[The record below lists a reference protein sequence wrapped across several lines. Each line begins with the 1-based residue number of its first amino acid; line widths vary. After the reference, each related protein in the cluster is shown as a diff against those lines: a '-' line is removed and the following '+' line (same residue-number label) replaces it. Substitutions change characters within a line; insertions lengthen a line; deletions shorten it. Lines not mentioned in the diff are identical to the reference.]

1 MATDNTDNTD
11 RTMTYVSAS
20 LTRLALMICLTL
32 AGGGVVPVVAQTAR
46 DAALRITV
54 SDQTG
59 AVIVNARVT
68 IQPTEPAGEAV
79 EIATDDRGEAVL
91 ATLVPGRYSV
101 RAAFPG
107 FESRQ
112 LDDLR
117 LRAGSNTR
125 RELKLSIAKVA
136 EDVVVGQDPRERA
149 LDPRGNSFGNLLTRE
164 QIEAL
169 PDDPDDME
177 ATLKEMGG
185 PGATIRVDGF
195 RGGRL
200 PPKSQI
206 QSIRFRRDLFA
217 AENHGGG
224 LVFVDIVT
232 RPGGG
237 PFRGSVDFTF
247 RDEAMNARNAF
258 APRQAPEQQQ
268 NGTFTMSGTLLKD
281 RTGFSFTSNGVNA
294 YDSKTLNAALP
305 DRNVAGS
312 VRRPADRAN
321 FSARV
326 DHALTKSH
334 TLRASYQRNGT
345 SSSNL
350 GVGDYDLPARAY
362 SRDTTEDVFRVS
374 QSGPVARSFFNE
386 TRFQVRH
393 QTSESS
399 SLTDA
404 PTLQVLDAFTS
415 GGAQIEGGRRGT
427 DIELATDLDYAKG
440 RHSARAGLLLEAGR
454 YRSDDARNM
463 GGTFTF
469 ASLAAYEAGRP
480 TTFTER
486 SGNPLVEYSHAQF
499 GGYVQDDFRAARSL
513 SMSFGLRYEVQTHT
527 DDYLNFA
534 PRVGT
539 TWSPLKSGKTTL
551 RGGAGIFYDWYD
563 SQLYEQTLRVDGI
576 RQTDL
581 VVQNPGFPDPLAGGD
596 VVVLPSSRYL
606 QAANLTLPRT
616 FRTNVGVEQ
625 VIGKYGRVNVGYSF
639 ARGSDLFRGRNINAP
654 LADGSRPDPTWGNV
668 TQIESTAR
676 SQGHFVNT
684 GFNLNLPWHRTFLF
698 VNYTLAKAMNDTDG
712 GFSLPVDSF
721 DPAAEW
727 GPTLNDVRHRLSGMF
742 NMNLWKGFKVATNFN
757 GSSAP
762 PYNITTGRDDN
773 NDTVSNDRPAGVGRN
788 AARASDRWDL
798 GARLSYTFG
807 FGQRPGADGAGGPQ
821 IMVIRAGGGGGD
833 TPMGGFSGGAD
844 DKRWRVELYVAG
856 TNILN
861 HTNLLGYS
869 GVMTSPFFS
878 DPTSAG
884 PARKIELGARFGF

>member
-1 MATDNTDNTD
+1 MVAPASVA
-11 RTMTYVSAS
+11 RQLLAAS
-20 LTRLALMICLTL
+20 LLL
-32 AGGGVVPVVAQTAR
+32 AGFDAVPVLAQAMR
-46 DAALRITV
+46 DASLRITV
-54 SDQTG
+54 ADQTG
-59 AVIVNARVT
+59 AIIVNAKVT
-68 IQPTEPAGEAV
+68 IQPVEPAGQPLEAM
-79 EIATDDRGEAVL
+79 TDERGDVVV
-91 ATLVPGRYSV
+91 ATLAPGRYSV
-101 RAAFPG
+101 RAEFPG
-107 FESRQ
+107 FEPRQ
-112 LDDLR
+112 FDDVR
-117 LRAGSNTR
+117 LRAGSSTR
-125 RELKLSIAKVA
+125 REMKLNLAKVA
-136 EDVVVGQDPRERA
+136 EDVTVGQDPRDRA
-149 LDPRGNSFGNLLTRE
+149 LDPRGNAFGNVLTRE

-177 ATLKEMGG
+177 AALKEMGG

-224 LVFVDIVT
+224 LVLVDIAT

-237 PFRGSVDFTF
+237 PLRGSVDFTF
-247 RDEAMNARNAF
+247 RDEAMNARNPF

-268 NGTFTMSGTLLKD
+268 NGTFTVSGTLKKD

-294 YDSKTLNAALP
+294 YDSKTINAALP
-305 DRNVAGS
+305 ERNVSGS

-321 FSARV
+321 FSARL
-326 DHALTKSH
+326 DHALTKSQ

-345 SSSNL
+345 SSRNL

-362 SRDTTEDVFRVS
+362 SRDTAEDVFRVS
-374 QSGPVARSFFNE
+374 QSGPVGRNLFNE
-386 TRFQVRH
+386 TRFQLRH
-393 QTSESS
+393 QTSASS

-404 PTLQVLDAFTS
+404 PTLQVLDAFTA

-440 RHSARAGLLLEAGR
+440 RHSARAGFLLEAGR

-469 ASLAAYEAGRP
+469 ASLDAYEAGLP

-486 SGNPLVEYSHAQF
+486 SGNPLVEYSQVQF
-499 GGYVQDDFRAARSL
+499 GGYIQDDVRMARSL
-513 SMSFGLRYEVQTHT
+513 SMSFGLRYEAQTHT

-534 PRVGT
+534 PRFGT
-539 TWSPLKSGKTTL
+539 TWSPFKSGKTTI
-551 RGGAGIFYDWYD
+551 RGGVGLFYEWYD
-563 SQLYEQTLRVDGI
+563 SQFYEQTLRVDGTH
-576 RQTDL
+576 QTDL
-581 VVQNPGFPDPLAGGD
+581 VVQNPGFPDPFAGGD

-625 VIGKYGRVNVGYSF
+625 TVGKFGRVNVGYSF

-654 LADGSRPDPTWGNV
+654 LADGSRPDPDWGNV

-676 SQGHFVNT
+676 SQAHIVNT
-684 GFNLNLPWHRTFLF
+684 GFNANLPWHRTFLF
-698 VNYTLAKAMNDTDG
+698 VNYSLAKAMNDTDG

-721 DPAAEW
+721 DPGAEW
-727 GPTLNDVRHRLSGMF
+727 GPTQTDVRHRLSGMF
-742 NMNLWKGFKVATNFN
+742 NMNLWKGFKIATNFN
-757 GSSAP
+757 GNSAP
-762 PYNITTGRDDN
+762 PYNITTGHDDN

-788 AARASDRWDL
+788 AARAGDRWDV

-807 FGQRPGADGAGGPQ
+807 FGQRAGADGAGGPQ
-821 IMVIRAGGGGGD
+821 IVMIRPGGD
-833 TPMGGFSGGAD
+833 TPMGGFSGGAE

-861 HTNLLGYS
+861 RTNFLGYS
-869 GVMTSPFFS
+869 GVMTSPFFGE
-878 DPTSAG
+878 PTSAG
-884 PARKIELGARFGF
+884 SARKT